1 MRIRG
6 PFLAAILLGA
16 AGVLGAAQDPPSLQA
31 PAPPEPLFVRI
42 TAYPTASLSR
52 YDYNNDLDLFEV
64 RVYVEVRRGSQEGA
78 VVADAIVTSLGER
91 LEFHADH
98 FEKRIVVAK
107 EARPR
112 DLDVEIAVKGRPAL
126 VETQPVTDWL
136 ILDEPRPAIVAAGRD
151 LGVHWRFERFEAPVD
166 VMAYDFRTGKELFRR
181 ANEPGTSAVIPAASL
196 PAGTIVRIYAIQSW
210 LSKRYLAGPGYAR
223 GSEVIVIPW
232 SQVFVRT
239 GTPGERGPR

>member
-6 PFLAAILLGA
+6 FFLPAFLLGA
-16 AGVLGAAQDPPSLQA
+16 AGVLWAAQDPPSLQA

-52 YDYNNDLDLFEV
+52 YDYNNDLDLYEV

-112 DLDVEIAVKGRPAL
+112 DLDVEIAVKGRPPL
-126 VETQPVTDWL
+126 VETHPLTDWL
-136 ILDEPRPAIVAAGRD
+136 ILDEPRPAVVAAGRD

-166 VMAYDFRTGKELFRR
+166 VTAYDFRTGKEIFRR
-181 ANEPGTSAVIPAASL
+181 TNEPGVSVVIPASNV
-196 PAGTIVRIYAIQSW
+196 PADTIVRLYAIPSW
-210 LSKRYLAGPGYAR
+210 LSKRYLAGPAYAR

-232 SQVFVRT
+232 TQVFFRT
-239 GTPGERGPR
+239 RKPGPGGPL